1 MWWVP
6 GTYCPSATIELQTLP
21 KARCPMSEEKKT
33 LDRIEQV
40 REIMRDWETYPMTYD
55 PEFAR
60 TYAGEWVVI
69 HRGQVVAHGKDGSEV
84 ARASKVQKDSRDDI
98 LYVHPLAQQN

>member
-1 MWWVP
+1 
-6 GTYCPSATIELQTLP
+6 
-21 KARCPMSEEKKT
+21 MSEEKKT

-60 TYAGEWVVI
+60 TYAGEWVVM
-69 HRGQVVAHGKDGSEV
+69 HRGRVVAHGKDGSAV
-84 ARASKVQKDSRDDI
+84 AQAGNAQKYPGAEI
-98 LYVHPLAQQN
+98 FYVPTLEKQEGVWLLGMTRLGA

>member
-1 MWWVP
+1 
-6 GTYCPSATIELQTLP
+6 
-21 KARCPMSEEKKT
+21 MSEEKKT

-84 ARASKVQKDSRDDI
+84 ARAGKVQKYSGAEI
-98 LYVHPLAQQN
+98 LYVQPLEKQDRVTFLPPFRIEP